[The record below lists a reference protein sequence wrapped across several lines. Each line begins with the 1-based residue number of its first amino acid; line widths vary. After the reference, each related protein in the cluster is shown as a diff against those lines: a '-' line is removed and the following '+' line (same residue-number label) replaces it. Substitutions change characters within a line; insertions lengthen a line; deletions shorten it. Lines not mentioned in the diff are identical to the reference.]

1 MSTKRKW
8 ESIQA
13 LAELSKIDVAAGMLD
28 GIQMTEQQNDVL
40 LLCVETMKLRCNNW
54 ADIHTPFVKVCEEIR
69 ERVERGAYEQGKRDG
84 LKQGKYMVR
93 QQIREMLGID
103 VQD

>member
-8 ESIQA
+8 ESIQS
-13 LAELSKIDVAAGMLD
+13 LAELSNIAGAAGMMD

-40 LLCVETMKLRCNNW
+40 LLCVETLKLRCNNW
-54 ADIHTPFVKVCEEIR
+54 ADIHIPFVKVCEEIR
-69 ERVERGAYEQGKRDG
+69 ERIERGAYEQGKRDG
-84 LKQGKYMVR
+84 LEQGKRMAR
-93 QQIREMLGID
+93 HQIREMLGID